1 MLTHFTRA
9 GRHVLA
15 QSLHTRVAGLFPDP
29 PLPPF
34 TVDFCSYQASIS
46 VEKASARLSLLPPWL
61 VAPTGFSLAMAGTAV
76 TVPLAGEG
84 LAGSS
89 GGTDSLL
96 VEDLWL
102 AEPDLGESES
112 AEPWGGQS
120 LSDFRLLA
128 LVLRNLVEYL

>member
-1 MLTHFTRA
+1 MLLWF
-9 GRHVLA
+9 
-15 QSLHTRVAGLFPDP
+15 P
-29 PLPPF
+29 PLF

-46 VEKASARLSLLPPWL
+46 VEKASAKLSLLPLWL

-76 TVPLAGEG
+76 TVPVAGEG

-102 AEPDLGESES
+102 ADPDLGDSDS
-112 AEPWGGQS
+112 PDPAGGQS
-120 LSDFRLLA
+120 LSDFKLLA

>member
-1 MLTHFTRA
+1 
-9 GRHVLA
+9 
-15 QSLHTRVAGLFPDP
+15 
-29 PLPPF
+29 
-34 TVDFCSYQASIS
+34 VDFCSYQASIS
-46 VEKASARLSLLPPWL
+46 VEKASARLSLLPFWL
-61 VAPTGFSLAMAGTAV
+61 LAPTGFSLAMAGTAV
-76 TVPLAGEG
+76 TVPAAGEG

-102 AEPDLGESES
+102 ADPDLGESDS
-112 AEPWGGQS
+112 ADPVGGQS